1 MAWGK
6 RQKLASRALGEGDIE
21 GAIELLGHEPLGQS
35 FQGRRF
41 ARRLTQALIERASN
55 SISLGNLALAW
66 KDLSYA
72 NQIAVSK
79 DADVVS
85 RQLNQL
91 VELTVEAADSFLA
104 NGKVTHAVQL
114 IDQLTDR
121 KIMDWRADRIR
132 NVVDCLQKAETLA
145 ATGKFKDSLLQ
156 LEQAKNIQPDL
167 PFIESRISA
176 CSLRKI
182 QMKELNEELQSAA
195 LKCQWADVNEV
206 CSKILAI
213 APKHQ
218 IAIDAQKHC
227 LTQIK
232 RKTNSGLRATQIP
245 DKGAIGNSFF
255 QFNSVANPQKKSQ
268 NNPQNGTRDS
278 LQDDT
283 NSEPVAKTN
292 SFQLWVDGV
301 GGYLVCVDK
310 VNTIG
315 QATPNANIS
324 IPVIGDLR
332 RRHARLETVAGQHVL
347 HGLGGGIAVDG
358 EVLDV
363 PVELKHEQVIELD
376 GGVKMKY
383 TQSHPLSKS
392 ARLDFVSRHRTQPW
406 SDAIVLAGQSV
417 VLGPN
422 RDNHIFCPIWRM
434 DVIIFQR
441 KGKWFCRAKEP
452 FEIDGKQVEKEG
464 EIQFDSRIVGE
475 DFSVTL
481 EPVI

>member
-6 RQKLASRALGEGDIE
+6 KQKLASRALGEGDIE
-21 GAIELLGHEPLGQS
+21 GAIEFLDGEPLAKT
-35 FQGRRF
+35 FQGRRL
-41 ARRLTQALIERASN
+41 ARRLTHALTERAQS
-55 SISLGNLALAW
+55 SVSTGNLSLAW
-66 KDLSYA
+66 KDLTYA
-72 NQIAVSK
+72 SQIALPK
-79 DADVVS
+79 DSDAVS
-85 RQLNQL
+85 RQMNQL

-132 NVVDCLQKAETLA
+132 SVVDCLQQAESLA
-145 ATGKFKDSLLQ
+145 AVGKFKESLAQ

-176 CSLRKI
+176 GGLRKI

-195 LKCQWADVNEV
+195 LKCQWADVKDV
-206 CSKILAI
+206 CVKILAI

-227 LTQIK
+227 MTQIK

-245 DKGAIGNSFF
+245 DKDGIGNSFF
-255 QFNSVANPQKKSQ
+255 KFNSVANSKKGAGS
-268 NNPQNGTRDS
+268 DS
-278 LQDDT
+278 LREGDQPA
-283 NSEPVAKTN
+283 PVPKTN

-301 GGYLVCVDK
+301 GGYLVCVDN

-347 HGLGGGIAVDG
+347 HGLGGGIKIDG
-358 EVLDV
+358 QELDV
-363 PVELKHEQVIELD
+363 PAELRHEQIIELD

-422 RDNHIFCPIWRM
+422 RDNHIFCPIWRT

-452 FEIDGKQVEKEG
+452 FEIDGNRVEKQG
-464 EIQFDSRIVGE
+464 EIQFNSSIVGE

-481 EPVI
+481 EPVV